1 LSLRTL
7 AALIATGQPKAID
20 ALALPCGTVGA
31 RFFEEEITA
40 MGDEDLI
47 RVSRD
52 DVERALMDGT
62 AQVINVLER
71 PAVGRL
77 RLIPGSRSVPLS
89 ELEARLGE
97 LDRTRPIIT
106 YCANIKCRASK
117 QAARLLRDRGYD
129 VRVYEGGIQEWMEA
143 GRQTEVAA

>member
-1 LSLRTL
+1 MSLRTL

>member
-1 LSLRTL
+1 
-7 AALIATGQPKAID
+7 
-20 ALALPCGTVGA
+20 
-31 RFFEEEITA
+31 